1 MGAHS
6 NIAYA
11 GSVLCPEQ
19 TVSEE
24 PLRICLLRRIEALL
38 DRAFGEDEESVAN
51 SLRGF

>member
-1 MGAHS
+1 MSAHS

-11 GSVLCPEQ
+11 GSVLCAEQ

-24 PLRICLLRRIEALL
+24 PLRICLLRRIETLL
-38 DRAFGEDEESVAN
+38 DRAFGEDAESVAN